1 MAAFSSNIDI
11 TSGGTYSM
19 DIVNGEPSSQV
30 ASDLNGKFSNIQ
42 SILQGGLPE
51 TFTGAALPDTLQ
63 YGKIILFNNQL
74 YYGNSSNVPTK
85 VSVDLS
91 QYATQSWVMTQI
103 NNIDTYVY
111 GTLTTF
117 RKSVNLGFEPKFV
130 FILSSTDDSW
140 GTNER
145 IGIILLPNWSILL
158 LKDGSIGAMGSYI
171 TSTGFDADGS
181 GIGLPVM
188 YLAYK

>member
-1 MAAFSSNIDI
+1 M
-11 TSGGTYSM
+11 
-19 DIVNGEPSSQV
+19 
-30 ASDLNGKFSNIQ
+30 
-42 SILQGGLPE
+42 
-51 TFTGAALPDTLQ
+51 LQ

-117 RKSVNLGFEPKFV
+117 RNPVNLGFEPKFV

-140 GTNER
+140 GTGER
-145 IGIILLPNWSILL
+145 IGIILLPDWSIMLL
-158 LKDGSIGAMGSYI
+158 NDGSLGAMRSYI

-181 GIGLPVM
+181 GVGLPVM
-188 YLAYK
+188 YLACK